1 MSVTPNTHGMSG
13 ICVSTGRTPNNIL
26 PSTTVLR
33 HSLLHTCNLHVPRD
47 TTRPRFPRSTSA
59 HHWKQI
65 TICFLNLQFNWFFV
79 NCIFIFLPTFQ
90 VLFCGTFLEVT
101 LVNTKFGYSIFSFQL
116 DNLDQQELAS
126 RLTLNCVDDY
136 VQPQMLRNIPVMIMD
151 VGDFT
156 RI

>member
-1 MSVTPNTHGMSG
+1 MVFGFLCQHFKY
-13 ICVSTGRTPNNIL
+13 CLWNI
-26 PSTTVLR
+26 S
-33 HSLLHTCNLHVPRD
+33 
-47 TTRPRFPRSTSA
+47 
-59 HHWKQI
+59 
-65 TICFLNLQFNWFFV
+65 
-79 NCIFIFLPTFQ
+79 
-90 VLFCGTFLEVT
+90 VLFWEIT
-101 LVNTKFGYSIFSFQL
+101 LVNTEFGYSILSFQL